1 MNSVIFGFL
10 QDEKLD
16 EIASNRPHR
25 PPVLAAIQHLS
36 IFACR
41 EAVAD
46 LDPVLFWNSLHLLDK
61 PLMYIYVYIHIHT
74 YIYIYV
80 HMYVYVLYAIYTFLA
95 RSSGFASPFSFL
107 SIVGLNPPFKLVNSL
122 FLFNQI

>member
-61 PLMYIYVYIHIHT
+61 PLMYIYVYIYIYIHI
-74 YIYIYV
+74 YIYIY
-80 HMYVYVLYAIYTFLA
+80 MYICMYMYYTQYTHFWLDPQGLHPHS
-95 RSSGFASPFSFL
+95 RSSLLLA
-107 SIVGLNPPFKLVNSL
+107 
-122 FLFNQI
+122 